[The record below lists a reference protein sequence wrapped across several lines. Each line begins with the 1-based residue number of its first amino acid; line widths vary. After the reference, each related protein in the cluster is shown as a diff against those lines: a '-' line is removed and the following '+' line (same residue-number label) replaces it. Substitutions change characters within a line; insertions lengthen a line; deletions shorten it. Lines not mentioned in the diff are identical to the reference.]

1 MELWKQIIF
10 PVWGVLVFII
20 LTVSVL
26 MVWRIEAKAKREAP
40 AEHEPELEEPVLTE
54 VRATVADMA
63 CGVEV
68 RGAKT
73 VRAVKYFRVC
83 FALEGGKTLTLE
95 IPEDMYEGIEVGQTG
110 KMTLVDGQL
119 YGFEP
124 EE

>member
-1 MELWKQIIF
+1 MEMWKQIIF
-10 PVWGVLVFII
+10 PVWCVLVFVI
-20 LTVSVL
+20 LMVSVL
-26 MVWRIEAKAKREAP
+26 MVWRIEVKAKKEAP
-40 AEHEPELEEPVLTE
+40 EEPAPEEPVLTE

-68 RGAKT
+68 RGTKT

-83 FALEGGKTLTLE
+83 FVLEGGESLTLE
-95 IPEDMYEGIEVGQTG
+95 IPEEMYEGIEVGQTG

-124 EE
+124 ED